1 MLHDGSAR
9 GGAGSGAAVKKKTI
23 LANNV
28 FEFSIKVMPVGRRR
42 FSVGPKRKMDD
53 RMVQRGIWK
62 LDNLERVGANDEV
75 VAVLPLGDTS
85 GALLTAAACV

>member
-1 MLHDGSAR
+1 
-9 GGAGSGAAVKKKTI
+9 
-23 LANNV
+23 
-28 FEFSIKVMPVGRRR
+28 MPVGRRR

-75 VAVLPLGDTS
+75 VAVLLLGDTS
-85 GALLTAAACV
+85 SALLTAAACV